1 MAIELNVS
9 ELPSRLEMIQ
19 AKRLKMVEKIEKEE
33 NFEFDENLGI
43 RYLETLRDI
52 EKQELYKHKA
62 SQDKDEGDKNR
73 QVAARALEIQA
84 ELRRQRRSHQNQD
97 EIIDHDETIP
107 TLEQTKVKDVEVDQ
121 LMMENLTFKQSSWTD
136 FQKDMIRKGLDPNHY
151 LDEEGNVQ
159 KVKRDE

>member
-97 EIIDHDETIP
+97 EMIDHDETIP
-107 TLEQTKVKDVEVDQ
+107 TLEQNKVKDVEVDQ

-151 LDEEGNVQ
+151 LDEEGNIQ

>member
-62 SQDKDEGDKNR
+62 SQEKDEGDKNR

-97 EIIDHDETIP
+97 EIIDHGETIP